1 MELVIKY
8 ILLFFIYAFIGWC
21 IEVVAKIIDDR
32 KFVNRGFLIGPILPI
47 YGIGVLLILLVTKQG
62 DNFIIVFLKAIGV
75 CSILEYFT
83 SWIMEVFFKTR
94 WWDYSRRKFNING
107 RICINTMLPFGILG
121 LLVVYV
127 LNPFFTYII
136 DHSPYVLNVIITGIF
151 VFFILLDLIITL
163 KVLFKIKKKIRTS
176 AKDNTAK
183 IRTKISK
190 WLEGNSYVYRR
201 LKKSFPDLDI
211 RGKIDYVENGIVKTV
226 LIVNDSVVDLT
237 EKLTGKKR

>member
-47 YGIGVLLILLVTKQG
+47 YGIGVLLILLVTKQS
-62 DNFIIVFLKAIGV
+62 DNFVIVFLKAIGV

-151 VFFILLDLIITL
+151 VFFILLDFIITL

-237 EKLTGKKR
+237 NKITKIRK